1 LVEEQVCTQA
11 QELDPAALQVKIIC
25 DPAEFYGIGSQW
37 DRLVARARTSH
48 PFLSH
53 TWLRTWWEAFG
64 HASQLFIV
72 TIWAESE
79 LVAAAPM
86 QRKQTKLFFV
96 PFDTIASI
104 YNWHTPR
111 FDFILAADAP
121 REILHKLI
129 WNSLSEAGCDVVLL
143 QQVPADSNTLASLEM
158 LAAQDRWAAGRWS
171 ARPSPYIPLGCTHGQ
186 VLSRIKG
193 SHRYNLRKRHERL
206 SKLGPV
212 DVEVITETAAIQEAI
227 KDGLRIEAA
236 AWKGDEGTAILSNP
250 DVTAF
255 YTRLAEREADAKN
268 LKLLF
273 LRLGGKRIAFSY
285 LIYSQDTLY
294 PVKIGYDPEYHTY
307 SPGNMLLNLI
317 LQEACA
323 NGYKEYDF
331 LGSDDEWKYDWT
343 KEIRAHEWLFLF
355 SNRMRPRLL
364 HWLKFSLFPRVKQ
377 CISRSCPALARRT
390 S

>member
-11 QELDPAALQVKIIC
+11 QDLNPAAFQVKIIS
-25 DPAEFYGIGSQW
+25 DPVEFYSIAPRW
-37 DRLVARARTSH
+37 DRLVARAKTDH

-64 HASQLFIV
+64 HGSQLYLV
-72 TIWAESE
+72 TVWAGSE

-86 QRKQTKLFFV
+86 QRKSTKFV
-96 PFDTIASI
+96 FVRFDTITSI

-111 FDFILAADAP
+111 FDFIVAADLP
-121 REILHKLI
+121 REMLHGLI
-129 WNSLSEAGCDVVLL
+129 WTKLSAAGCDMVLL
-143 QQVPADSNTLASLEM
+143 QQVPADSPTLTSLES
-158 LAAQDRWAAGRWS
+158 LSAQDGWVAGRWA
-171 ARPSPYIPLGCTHGQ
+171 ARPSPYIPLGCTHAE

-193 SHRYNLRKRHERL
+193 GHRYNLRKRYERL
-206 SKLGPV
+206 TKLGPV
-212 DVEVITETAAIQEAI
+212 DVEVISEKAAIQEAI
-227 KDGLRIEAA
+227 QDGLRIEAA
-236 AWKGDEGTAILSNP
+236 AWKGDEGTAILSDG

-255 YTRLAEREADAKN
+255 YTRLAEREADAGN
-268 LKLLF
+268 LELLF
-273 LRLGGKRIAFSY
+273 LRVGGKRIAFSY
-285 LIYSQDTLY
+285 LIYSQHTLY

-317 LQEACA
+317 LQDACS

-343 KEIRAHEWLFLF
+343 KEIRAHDWLFLF

-364 HWLKFSLFPRVKQ
+364 HWLKFNLFPRVKQ
-377 CISRSCPALARRT
+377 CISRSYPALARRT